1 MVAAARGEAQ
11 GGPRDDVDYTRRVQD
26 LSTKGQH
33 LDAVLISIQ
42 AAQQYDGCRNAPLSE
57 SVCSHLRP
65 VLQEALSAEPVVATI
80 LSPSGPSTK
89 LPLIDKAERLL
100 PVSRTG
106 MERPDLLDMVTL
118 NDVVEARR
126 NGELPP
132 ALQTFYDRA
141 PQLFLETYCAEPYD
155 PARYRDL
162 FNYVQTMPKQDIQ
175 TNYTVMIELPAII
188 DLARALP
195 RRRMPE
201 LITSLTRR
209 EDRIVQGFPALFP

>member
-1 MVAAARGEAQ
+1 
-11 GGPRDDVDYTRRVQD
+11 
-26 LSTKGQH
+26 
-33 LDAVLISIQ
+33 
-42 AAQQYDGCRNAPLSE
+42 
-57 SVCSHLRP
+57 
-65 VLQEALSAEPVVATI
+65 
-80 LSPSGPSTK
+80 
-89 LPLIDKAERLL
+89 
-100 PVSRTG
+100 
-106 MERPDLLDMVTL
+106 MVTL

-141 PQLFLETYCAEPYD
+141 PQLFLETYRAEPYD

-209 EDRIVQGFPALFP
+209 EDRIVQGTGLHAVTDQAARIAAIKSVATDEDMPLFVNARTDLFLGSDPATQMQIAIVALQH